1 MSLETR
7 KQHQSKLKSDY
18 SGVSGANQR
27 PFLRGRLWAIAF
39 LAVVVKAIL
48 LFGLFPY
55 FHAQFPQD
63 YSAGSFGDSYQL
75 IAWNLAQGNGYRM
88 FPDTSLTMLRTPGFV
103 LLLSLIFAVFG
114 KSLVAVQIVNLVFS
128 SITAV
133 LTQILSR
140 KAGLSSTAATIAAL
154 IFFFHPGLLIAES
167 RGALECMLT
176 LCLAASVLLA
186 VIAME
191 RQKWPSFAMAGVIYG
206 ITILVKP
213 SVAPVLPVLFLYR
226 IWRTSD
232 RMVRRKLFA
241 GMAISGLAT
250 VLVMTPWVVRNYRL
264 SGEFRPTMTVSGM
277 SAFTG
282 AYVIKHLDSNL
293 DYVEMENRAVDEQN
307 AIANAMGLQTH
318 GRYFPAF
325 TRVEDEVSFYR
336 ELGRRAVDDYRRE
349 PELILRSVG
358 YNACAF
364 WVGGK
369 THRSTMFNAIL
380 TLPLLVLF
388 GIGLGVGMKT
398 GKEVFQF
405 FLITVVFMIPHLF
418 IIAKARYSIPLIPFV
433 AILAAIPLAKWF
445 ECFAGPYREL
455 PSSSQMKELLDT
467 SPIGD
472 RKIRRAS
479 P

>member
-1 MSLETR
+1 MSTLE
-7 KQHQSKLKSDY
+7 HPWE
-18 SGVSGANQR
+18 SGAAVQSAT
-27 PFLRGRLWAIAF
+27 GRLWAIAF
-39 LAVVVKAIL
+39 LAVVIKAML

-55 FHAQFPQD
+55 FRAQFPRA
-63 YSAGSFGDSYQL
+63 YSAESFGDGYEI
-75 IAWNLAQGNGYRM
+75 IAWNLVQGNGYRM

-128 SITAV
+128 SITAF

-154 IFFFHPGLLIAES
+154 IFFFHPGILVAES
-167 RGALECMLT
+167 SGRLECMLT

-191 RQKWPSFAMAGVIYG
+191 RQKWPSFAMAGVMYG
-206 ITILVKP
+206 ITMLVKS

-264 SGEFRPTMTVSGM
+264 SGEFIPTMTVSGLA
-277 SAFTG
+277 AFHG
-282 AYVIKHLDSNL
+282 AYIIKHLDSNL
-293 DYVEMENRAVDEQN
+293 EPLELLNHAVDEQN

-336 ELGRRAVDDYRRE
+336 ELGRRALDNYIRD
-349 PELILRSVG
+349 PKLIFQG
-358 YNACAF
+358 IAHNAWAF
-364 WVGGK
+364 WVQGK
-369 THRSTMFNAIL
+369 THSSTMFNAIL

-388 GIGLGVGMKT
+388 GIGLGVGIKT

-455 PSSSQMKELLDT
+455 PSSS
-467 SPIGD
+467 
-472 RKIRRAS
+472 
-479 P
+479 